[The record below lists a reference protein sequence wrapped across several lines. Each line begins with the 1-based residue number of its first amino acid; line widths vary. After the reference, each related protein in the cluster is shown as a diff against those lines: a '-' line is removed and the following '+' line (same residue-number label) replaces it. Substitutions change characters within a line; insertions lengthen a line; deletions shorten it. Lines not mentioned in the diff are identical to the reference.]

1 MEEEDRGQAM
11 ALRIELAARRA
22 GLAEQADR
30 IGEAVRAV
38 LEHRRPAFPD
48 VHHPDFLHPGR
59 TALILL
65 EDLGAADAD
74 LLLAALLRDSE
85 QPALDLA
92 ADLAVRVAGN
102 RAATIAASLP
112 DAGLDP
118 ADRLEALVT
127 LDNDALMVALAE
139 RLDHAR
145 HLHLQPPERW
155 AVFHDGI
162 TRADLPAASRTHPRL
177 AWRIQWWHDNFARR
191 FLNTR

>member
-1 MEEEDRGQAM
+1 MEEDRGQAM
-11 ALRIELAARRA
+11 ALRLDRAARRA
-22 GLAEQADR
+22 GLAGQADR

-38 LEHRRPAFPD
+38 LHHRRPAFPD
-48 VHHPDFLHPGR
+48 DHHPDFLHPAR

-65 EDLGAADAD
+65 EDLNVADAD

-85 QPALDLA
+85 RPALDLSADMA
-92 ADLAVRVAGN
+92 ARIAGS
-102 RAATIAASLP
+102 RAAAIAESLP

-127 LDNDALMVALAE
+127 LDDDALMVALAE

-145 HLHLQPPERW
+145 HLHLQPSERW
-155 AVFHDGI
+155 ADFHDGI
-162 TRADLPAASRTHPRL
+162 SRADLPAASRTNARL

-191 FLNTR
+191 FLHTR